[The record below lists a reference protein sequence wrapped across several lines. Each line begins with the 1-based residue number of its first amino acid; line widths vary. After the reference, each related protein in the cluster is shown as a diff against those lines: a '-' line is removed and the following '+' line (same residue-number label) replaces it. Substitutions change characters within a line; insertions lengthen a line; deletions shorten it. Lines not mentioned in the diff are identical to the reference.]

1 MKRLYIIT
9 GFLGAGKTTFLNNA
23 IALVNKKID
32 VVINEFGKVGFD
44 GRQFKT
50 NSINIFEIN
59 GGSIFCSCR
68 EQDFY
73 KTMTEIAKTDTECVF
88 IESSGLSDPSNI
100 EPVISRVIQR
110 TKRIIIIE
118 SVVAVVDASRFL
130 KLTDMFPVIE
140 KQIKAASTIIVNKT
154 DMVSTD
160 DLDEVINDLR
170 KHNDEASLVKTAHG
184 KIKDISTISG
194 KVKKL
199 NGVTLNK
206 PAFREKSVLIESKCD
221 LRLRDVKNFLEN
233 ISGELLRVK
242 GTFSTSKKSY
252 YADCVEK
259 HISISET
266 DDNEKGLRLSVIA
279 PRNKPVVSYIRNQWL
294 KYFNCPLNFK

>member
-44 GRQFKT
+44 SRQLKA
-50 NSINIFEIN
+50 NRINIFEIN
-59 GGSIFCSCR
+59 GGSIYCSCR
-68 EQDFY
+68 EKEFY
-73 KTMTEIAKTDTECVF
+73 ETMVEIAETDAEFVF

-100 EPVISRVIQR
+100 KPVISRVIQK
-110 TKRIIIIE
+110 TKGEMKIE
-118 SVVAVVDASRFL
+118 AVVTLVDALRFV
-130 KLTDMFPVIE
+130 KLNDMFPVIK
-140 KQIKAASTIIVNKT
+140 KQIEAASTIIVNKT
-154 DMVSTD
+154 DMVSAEN
-160 DLDEVINDLR
+160 LDKIVNVLR
-170 KHNDEASLVKTAHG
+170 RHNNKASLIKTVHG
-184 KIKDISTISG
+184 KIEDISTISG

-206 PAFREKSVLIESKCD
+206 PTLREKSILIESKCD
-221 LRLRDVKNFLEN
+221 FQLRDVRKYLED

-242 GTFSTSKKSY
+242 GTFSTSEKSY

-259 HISISET
+259 QISISET
-266 DDNEKGLRLSVIA
+266 DDIKKGLRLIVIA
-279 PRNKPVVSYIRNQWL
+279 PRNKPVVSYIKNQWL
-294 KYFNCPLNFK
+294 KYFNCALNFK

>member
-1 MKRLYIIT
+1 MKKLYIIT
-9 GFLGAGKTTFLNNA
+9 GFLGSGKTTFLNNA

-50 NSINIFEIN
+50 NRINIFEIN

-68 EQDFY
+68 KQSFY
-73 KTMTEIAKTDTECVF
+73 ETMTEIVKINTEYVF
-88 IESSGLSDPSNI
+88 IECSGLSDPSNI
-100 EPVISRVIQR
+100 EPVISRVIQK
-110 TKRIIIIE
+110 TKKEIKIE
-118 SVVAVVDASRFL
+118 TVVTLVDALRL
-130 KLTDMFPVIE
+130 MKLIDMFPVIVR
-140 KQIKAASTIIVNKT
+140 QIKAASTIIVNKT

-160 DLDEVINDLR
+160 NLDDVINVLR
-170 KHNDEASLVKTAHG
+170 KHNDKASLIKTVHG
-184 KIKDISTISG
+184 KIEDISTISG
-194 KVKKL
+194 KMKKL
-199 NGVTLNK
+199 SGVTLNK
-206 PAFREKSVLIESKCD
+206 QASREKSILIESKCN
-221 LRLRDVKNFLEN
+221 LQLRDVKNFLEN
-233 ISGELLRVK
+233 ISSELLRVK

-259 HISISET
+259 QISISET

-279 PRNKPVVSYIRNQWL
+279 PRNKPVVSYIKNQWL